1 MRKSSW
7 RRIVAGCIIGIL
19 CVGVIGTASHA
30 DELGEAEQEKRKLEE
45 RRDEVQEELAGL
57 EFEKSNVMESI
68 EKMDKKMEKVEE
80 RLQKINTNLETA
92 TEELATVSDEL
103 EAAEEQEISQYE
115 TMKKRI
121 KYMYENGSD
130 GYLELV
136 FSGNSIGDVLNRM
149 EYVNKITAYDNQM
162 LDNYKKTRLFVLEK
176 KNQVSEKKNRYEVLQ
191 EEIELEQDTLKKII
205 KKKQDEINKYDASI
219 SATAE
224 EIKAFEEEIQ
234 KKEAE
239 IEALLL
245 EQAKNSNLDMAFPG
259 EEISGSGFRW
269 PLTVNG
275 TITSRFG
282 KRKAPTAG
290 ASTYHKGLDIAAPLG
305 VSILAAKGGT
315 VVTSTYSSSAGNYIM
330 INHGDGLNTV
340 YMHASK
346 RVVKV
351 GDTVSQG
358 QKIAEVGSTGYSTGP
373 HLHFGVIVKGNYVNP
388 EPYLSH

>member
-1 MRKSSW
+1 MKKNIY
-7 RRIVAGCIIGIL
+7 RRIAAGCLIGIL
-19 CVGVIGTASHA
+19 SVGIIGTASHA
-30 DELGEAEQEKRKLEE
+30 DELGEAEEERKRLEE
-45 RRDEVQEELAGL
+45 RRDEVQEELASL
-57 EFEKSNVMESI
+57 ELEKNNVMESI
-68 EKMDKKMEKVEE
+68 EKMDKKMNKVDEK
-80 RLQKINTNLETA
+80 LQEIKENLEIV
-92 TEELATVSDEL
+92 TEELEVVTGEL
-103 EAAEEQEISQYE
+103 EVAEEQEVSQYE

-121 KYMYENGSD
+121 KYMYENGSN
-130 GYLELV
+130 GYLDLI
-136 FSGNSIGDVLNRM
+136 FSGSSISDVLNRM

-162 LDNYKKTRLFVLEK
+162 LEGYKETRLSVLKK
-176 KNQVSEKKNRYEVLQ
+176 KNEVSEKKNQFEVLQ
-191 EEIELEQDTLKKII
+191 EEVELEQDTLKKII
-205 KKKQDEINKYDASI
+205 KKKEDEIKKYNDSI
-219 SATAE
+219 STTSE
-224 EIKAFEEEIQ
+224 EVKNFEEEIQ

-239 IEALLL
+239 IEALLI
-245 EQAKNSNLDMAFPG
+245 EQAKKSDNNTAIPVG
-259 EEISGSGFRW
+259 ISGSGFCW
-269 PLTVNG
+269 PLAVKG
-275 TITSRFG
+275 TITSHFG

-290 ASTYHKGLDIAAPLG
+290 ASTYHKGLDIAAPMG

-388 EPYLSH
+388 EPYLTR

>member
-1 MRKSSW
+1 MLS
-7 RRIVAGCIIGIL
+7 IGI
-19 CVGVIGTASHA
+19 IGTASHA
-30 DELGEAEQEKRKLEE
+30 DELGEAEEEKRKLEE

-57 EFEKSNVMESI
+57 ELEKSNVMESI
-68 EKMDKKMEKVEE
+68 EKMDKKMDKVNEKLQEINGNIEE
-80 RLQKINTNLETA
+80 V
-92 TEELATVSDEL
+92 TEELELVSAEL
-103 EAAEEQEISQYE
+103 EVAEEQEASQYE

-121 KYMYENGSD
+121 KYMYENGSN
-130 GYLELV
+130 GYLDLI
-136 FSGNSIGDVLNRM
+136 FSGSSIGDVLNRM
-149 EYVNKITAYDNQM
+149 EYVNKITKYDNQM
-162 LDNYKKTRLFVLEK
+162 LESYKETKLEVLEK
-176 KNQVSEKKNRYEVLQ
+176 KNEVSEKKNQFEVLQ

-205 KKKQDEINKYDASI
+205 KKKEDEINKFDDSI
-219 SATAE
+219 SSTTE
-224 EIKAFEEEIQ
+224 EMKAFEKEIQ

-245 EQAKNSNLDMAFPG
+245 EQAKNSDFDMAFPS
-259 EEISGSGFRW
+259 EISGSGFCY
-269 PLTVNG
+269 PLSVKG

-290 ASTYHKGLDIAAPLG
+290 ASTYHKGLDIAAPMG

-330 INHGDGLNTV
+330 INHGEGLNTV

-351 GDTVSQG
+351 GDTVTQG

-373 HLHFGVIVKGNYVNP
+373 HLHFGVIVKGNYVDP
-388 EPYLSH
+388 EPYLSR